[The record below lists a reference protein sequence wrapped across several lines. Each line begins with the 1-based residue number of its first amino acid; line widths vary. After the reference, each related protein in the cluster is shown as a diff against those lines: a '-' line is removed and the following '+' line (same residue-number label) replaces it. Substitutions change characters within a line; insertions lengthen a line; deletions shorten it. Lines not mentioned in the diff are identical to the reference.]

1 MPPGTCLQCREE
13 FESKNRLHNH
23 IRTVRWATINERQY
37 PEKWTPA
44 IMTYVRRAMDPVN
57 AEPGWSNA
65 DIVKELKSYI
75 EGYSCVGH
83 ISPMIAFIPPGLK
96 AFERPVPQHMGG
108 PKDLSHV
115 RTGAPRPLPIR
126 DIYVNGQITATL
138 APEAP
143 KIYPEVFVEPSSPQS
158 LFKHEQGQ
166 LFISYRDDRELLLI
180 FTDGACSDD
189 G

>member
-1 MPPGTCLQCREE
+1 
-13 FESKNRLHNH
+13 
-23 IRTVRWATINERQY
+23 
-37 PEKWTPA
+37 
-44 IMTYVRRAMDPVN
+44 MTYVRRAMDPVN